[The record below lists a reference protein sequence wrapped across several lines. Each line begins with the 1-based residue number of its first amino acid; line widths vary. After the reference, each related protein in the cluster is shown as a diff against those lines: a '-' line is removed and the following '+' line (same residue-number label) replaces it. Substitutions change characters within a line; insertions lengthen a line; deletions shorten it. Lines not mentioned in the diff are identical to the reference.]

1 MIVQLYKAGFPI
13 VTGVSAMPRL
23 KNDQQQTVAEVFPL
37 TQNPVSTNNLKDVV
51 LTLLHTLAPAI
62 GCQCQ
67 LCRYFTAHTFCFQ
80 FKWNFRIYPQ
90 RQMQNQHATFFAMQ
104 ISSSGKKSDSS
115 GLQLICQPQKQF
127 GPLIG
132 LHYPT
137 VHSQYTISTA
147 KFLFLLYTAYFSCYS
162 ATSQLGATHE
172 NILSLAH
179 EFACKKAF

>member
-1 MIVQLYKAGFPI
+1 M
-13 VTGVSAMPRL
+13 
-23 KNDQQQTVAEVFPL
+23 

-51 LTLLHTLAPAI
+51 LTLLHTLAPANVSCADI
-62 GCQCQ
+62 S
-67 LCRYFTAHTFCFQ
+67 R
-80 FKWNFRIYPQ
+80 R
-90 RQMQNQHATFFAMQ
+90 
-104 ISSSGKKSDSS
+104 ISSASNLSGISEYTLSVRCKINMLLFCNADFELREAKSDSS